1 MRIFI
6 MFVLGLMSALA
17 TGCDNMDG
25 KTDSQQEQTINT
37 TPEQQSEK
45 RNDTTAQQ
53 AVKPVEKT
61 IDTAS
66 HPVPDGLPLQPA
78 RQDDPRLW
86 LEEVEGEQAL
96 EQVRSWNKRSLD
108 DLMADPR
115 YKTFEDQALK
125 ILNAQDKIPYP
136 SYRGDYVANF
146 WQDSQHVRGLWRTT
160 SLENYLSATPV
171 WETILDI
178 DKLAEEEKK
187 NWVYKGASCLEPSY
201 NLCMLTLSDGGKD
214 ASVRREF
221 DISTK
226 SFVET
231 GFHLEES
238 KGSTAWLDKDH
249 LLVAVDFGKDTLT
262 SSGYPY
268 VVKLWTR
275 GTPLTE
281 AKELIRGDKT
291 DVAVWP
297 FVITLEGGRREAFA
311 LQSKT
316 FFESQNWWLPEGRD
330 PVPLPLPQKSTL
342 QGTYKDQLL
351 VTLEE
356 DWRGFSKGSLISF
369 SLKSFFETG
378 KIRDIKPVYTP
389 HERASLESVAPTK
402 SGVLVTL
409 YENVKG
415 EARVFEYKDEVWSS
429 TRLDLPKNG
438 SVKIVS
444 ANAYEDIAF
453 INTESFLHPDTLWM
467 VNTQEKTT
475 KQVKSLPERFN
486 PRDLQ
491 TEQFEARSRD
501 GTRIPYFVI
510 RKKGGVPDGKNPTL
524 LYGYGGFQISLTP
537 SYSGVLG
544 KLWLER
550 GGVYVLANIRGGGEF
565 GPTWHQAGLKTER
578 QHIYDDFIAVAED
591 LITRNITTPEHLG
604 IMGGSNGGLLMGVM
618 YTQRPDLWHA
628 VVCQVPLL
636 DMLRFHKLL
645 AGASWVA
652 EYGDPDKPQEG
663 AFLESISPYHNLK
676 AGGHYP
682 DIFFLTS
689 TKDDRVHPGH
699 ARKMA
704 KLIEEAGYPFLYY
717 ENIDGGHSAAANLKE
732 SARRTALEYV
742 FLSQRLMDGAPSPDS
757 NPTP

>member
-1 MRIFI
+1 M
-6 MFVLGLMSALA
+6 
-17 TGCDNMDG
+17 
-25 KTDSQQEQTINT
+25 
-37 TPEQQSEK
+37 
-45 RNDTTAQQ
+45 
-53 AVKPVEKT
+53 
-61 IDTAS
+61 
-66 HPVPDGLPLQPA
+66 
-78 RQDDPRLW
+78 
-86 LEEVEGEQAL
+86 
-96 EQVRSWNKRSLD
+96 
-108 DLMADPR
+108 
-115 YKTFEDQALK
+115 
-125 ILNAQDKIPYP
+125 
-136 SYRGDYVANF
+136 
-146 WQDSQHVRGLWRTT
+146 
-160 SLENYLSATPV
+160 
-171 WETILDI
+171 
-178 DKLAEEEKK
+178 
-187 NWVYKGASCLEPSY
+187 
-201 NLCMLTLSDGGKD
+201 
-214 ASVRREF
+214 
-221 DISTK
+221 
-226 SFVET
+226 
-231 GFHLEES
+231 
-238 KGSTAWLDKDH
+238 
-249 LLVAVDFGKDTLT
+249 
-262 SSGYPY
+262 
-268 VVKLWTR
+268 
-275 GTPLTE
+275 
-281 AKELIRGDKT
+281 
-291 DVAVWP
+291 
-297 FVITLEGGRREAFA
+297 
-311 LQSKT
+311 
-316 FFESQNWWLPEGRD
+316 
-330 PVPLPLPQKSTL
+330 
-342 QGTYKDQLL
+342 
-351 VTLEE
+351 
-356 DWRGFSKGSLISF
+356 
-369 SLKSFFETG
+369 
-378 KIRDIKPVYTP
+378 
-389 HERASLESVAPTK
+389 
-402 SGVLVTL
+402 TL

-663 AFLESISPYHNLK
+663 AFLESISP
-676 AGGHYP
+676 
-682 DIFFLTS
+682 IIT
-689 TKDDRVHPGH
+689 
-699 ARKMA
+699 
-704 KLIEEAGYPFLYY
+704 
-717 ENIDGGHSAAANLKE
+717 
-732 SARRTALEYV
+732 
-742 FLSQRLMDGAPSPDS
+742 
-757 NPTP
+757 